1 MFISFEFLIFDTTRT
16 LKACFY
22 AETPLFFKAQIFSLK
37 NDL

>member
-1 MFISFEFLIFDTTRT
+1 MFISFEFLIFDTRT